1 MKIVELDAKGLSCP
15 HPVIAA
21 AKALDEMGEGTLLVL
36 VDTESARDN
45 VKRMAEGRGCAVLV
59 EGMDDTFRLSI
70 ITAAAAQGES
80 TALSVEGGVRTP
92 VVYLFNSDFIGGNRE
107 LGKVLVKGFLDAIAA
122 LPRRESTI
130 ILISNGVKLASAGSY
145 VLDSL
150 RALCAAGCE
159 ILICGTCLDYF
170 KIRTEVEVGRVSN
183 ALEIMERLTDAGKVV
198 HM

>member
-1 MKIVELDAKGLSCP
+1 MKIVEVNAMGLPCP
-15 HPVIAA
+15 HPVVTA
-21 AKALDEMGEGTLLVL
+21 AKALEELGEGMLVVL

-45 VKRMAEGRGCAVLV
+45 VKRMAEGRGCAVSV

-70 ITAAAAQGES
+70 TTGVAAQGES
-80 TALSVEGGVRTP
+80 TALSGGGGVRTP
-92 VVYLFNSDFIGGNRE
+92 VVYFFNSDFIGSNRE

-130 ILISNGVKLASAGSY
+130 ILISNGVKLATAGSY

-159 ILICGTCLDYF
+159 LLICGTCLDYF
-170 KIRTEVEVGRVSN
+170 KIRTKVQVGRISN
-183 ALEIMERLTDAGKVV
+183 ALEIMERLTGAGNVV